1 MEYIEIIVMILV
13 ISFGTVAVEFYQTA
27 TLNVKKMAKTA
38 IIFTTIIV
46 FSTIVID
53 FGIFRPISNT
63 RNRIGKECCLN
74 MDGEINGNICK
85 YKGLYMTNE
94 TDLETLG
101 NSNTMEYQIYCVKNE
116 KLINKLKGREE

>member
-13 ISFGTVAVEFYQTA
+13 ISFGTVAVEFYQTT
-27 TLNVKKMAKTA
+27 TLNIKKMATTA
-38 IIFTTIIV
+38 ITLTALIV
-46 FSTIVID
+46 FTYLVLDLVYI
-53 FGIFRPISNT
+53 GPLTNT

-94 TDLETLG
+94 KDLQTLG
-101 NSNTMEYQIYCVKNE
+101 NSNTMEYQIYCAKNE